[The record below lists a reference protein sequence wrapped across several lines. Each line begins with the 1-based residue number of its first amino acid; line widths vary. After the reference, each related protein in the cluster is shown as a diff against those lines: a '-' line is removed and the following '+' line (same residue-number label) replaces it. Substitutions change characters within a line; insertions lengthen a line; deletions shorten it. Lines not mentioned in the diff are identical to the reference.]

1 MSEPTTSTS
10 ERGADRADRE
20 RQADRP
26 DEVELQEV
34 SVQFGGEAVLAD
46 VDLTI
51 PAGTTALL
59 RGPNGA
65 GKSTLLRAIA
75 GLLPFKGE
83 ILIFGARPRSLEGRA
98 AFAFVADVPTLF
110 EDLTVREHAAFLS
123 RAYARP
129 ESEERAVAWFERFEL
144 GGRLDEFPGTHSRGM
159 RHKAALSL
167 ALGLEPDLLL
177 LDEPFNTLDADAR
190 LTLGEGLRERARS
203 GHINLLSAHDQSLEA
218 DLQADVVEVRGGHVG
233 KLAGGATG
241 GHRGGQRGGLGG

>member
-10 ERGADRADRE
+10 QREPDRAERE
-20 RQADRP
+20 RAGSSKGGAAPKQ
-26 DEVELQEV
+26 EVELQEV

-51 PAGTTALL
+51 PAGRTVLL

-129 ESEERAVAWFERFEL
+129 EAEERALDWFERFEL

-167 ALGLEPDLLL
+167 ALGLDPDLLL

-190 LTLGEGLRERARS
+190 ITLGEGLRDRAGDGR
-203 GHINLLSAHDQSLEA
+203 INLLSAHDQALEA
-218 DLQADVVEVRGGHVG
+218 DLHAYVVEVRGGHVG
-233 KLAGGATG
+233 GL
-241 GHRGGQRGGLGG
+241 RG

>member
-1 MSEPTTSTS
+1 MPAARAGQADGVRWYAMSEPTTSTT
-10 ERGADRADRE
+10 ERRTGNASPGRE
-20 RQADRP
+20 EAP
-26 DEVELQEV
+26 HGSVELQDV

-51 PAGTTALL
+51 PAGRTVLL

-83 ILIFGARPRSLEGRA
+83 ILLFGARPRTLEGRA
-98 AFAFVADVPTLF
+98 AFSFVADVPTLF

-129 ESEERAVAWFERFEL
+129 GAEERCVQWFERFEL

-159 RHKAALSL
+159 RHKAALAL
-167 ALGLEPDLLL
+167 ALGLEPALLL

-190 LTLGEGLRERARS
+190 LILGEGLRQRAKAGRV
-203 GHINLLSAHDQSLEA
+203 NLLSAHDQSLEA
-218 DLQADVVEVRGGHVG
+218 DLRARVVEVRGGHVG
-233 KLAGGATG
+233 AL
-241 GHRGGQRGGLGG
+241 RG